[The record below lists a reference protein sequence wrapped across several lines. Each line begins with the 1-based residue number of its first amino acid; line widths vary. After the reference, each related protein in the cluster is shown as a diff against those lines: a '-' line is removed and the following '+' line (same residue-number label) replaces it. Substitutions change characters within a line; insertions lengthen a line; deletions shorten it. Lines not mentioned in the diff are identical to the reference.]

1 MPSFS
6 SIFKRKEGAGTPFK
20 AKTKRTAE
28 QNGAPP
34 VPPQK
39 PQWEDA
45 WLRKDVDPGEVQEL
59 LQGCTYEIKSRA
71 LDIPFLLLPFRP
83 ASDPSAARTF
93 IRNYFNPSFDPVTG
107 KVRRLEGE
115 HLSQELRLTE
125 PMVLCSV
132 LKWCWSRLAG
142 GVVTWDA
149 YELFK
154 VGEQDSNM
162 ARDAFATFIPI
173 SVESEARTRII
184 FDFFDLLAAIAAHGK
199 TNGLGGRKLSRL
211 AGWWAF
217 EHDDGSNGFDGGYR
231 SWASA
236 ANATSHLFFAYL
248 RSLSPDSVRGINGI
262 SALPLSLQA
271 LVEATEYPPARQEKM
286 QTRTTK
292 VAMIVDCVSPTP
304 FALLRRAKHF
314 EYRDDDRALREFSD
328 FEDPVQALTDECRR
342 VLKSI
347 STTNQSTV
355 STSKT
360 STSLGDASWSRFEDI
375 GFGDLG
381 DESEHDDEID
391 GSAINRKRP
400 APQGL
405 RSTSRSQT
413 QEGGRPTTPSWAD
426 FLSSGFVDDSGRHG
440 PTPLFLPPDKI
451 LPPINIRSETALP
464 RRRGADDESNLEPGE
479 LASITT
485 FKLDDAF
492 WWVWITSLAGEEPTQ
507 RKAVFGRCALIETN
521 IIGGRWLVV
530 EEIVRGAAPEPET
543 GAYIAEK
550 KSRFGFSKRSRTTRS
565 KSSARGKPPAPP
577 SPEPYLRSNQV
588 SPLSKS
594 SIGPDQHARI
604 QAAAAALQQKQK
616 QQDLD
621 YVGLRRARTEDTAS
635 TRTNSVFTLQPVI
648 MSEAGPAMKWANTYD
663 KNAVRSAYLGNNFT
677 GRGSDTDM
685 LSGNGGPYDSVRDK
699 IVSAAPGPPKQERA
713 LPKNEPYG
721 FPKQD
726 AALPRSESGLSNSR
740 STKNRNLP
748 ALPQEKLQQ
757 LASEAPPQDQ
767 MPTPSSPPLPVAPAQ
782 DMHEGNQAG
791 TQAAEAP
798 LPFTTPTEYPT
809 QMETKP
815 FLAPQQ
821 DHNQLADDTVRK
833 MNSGPNAVE
842 ETPNDHGFA
851 GSSPENKKTAGKLKK
866 KQDVGGGFKGFFG
879 RKKSFQQPTD
889 VGQAT
894 KSNEEAIAAAR
905 AALHGLQKPQYI
917 HQSSRA
923 SLVAPQQSTVRRRLS
938 GMAKKRAPA
947 VNQATTDPPV
957 SVEEHKPPFAT
968 EDETPANFPQFEPP
982 HDRFRPPNTHFEP
995 PQPQHQD
1002 SEASNSRAEIIEQ
1015 RPTVSE
1021 FHRFNQGP
1029 LEQPAFVPQ
1038 DSPEHGS
1045 AELGRPATPPIDQH
1059 EVSHTEQMV
1068 QQCEIPSKGQGVQ
1081 QTEAAYEE
1089 QAVRERQRLYHQQT
1103 DDASEGS
1110 ADLGS
1115 SVTPVQDR
1123 WAQIRKNAAERAKKQ
1138 SEEASGQLQVDR
1150 TDDDETSG
1158 EETIESRVARIKARV
1173 AELTGNME
1181 GPQASARHQH
1191 GEPHCLVRSTP

>member
-1 MPSFS
+1 MPAMASMEAIDHGLGQW
-6 SIFKRKEGAGTPFK
+6 SIFDLAQTL
-20 AKTKRTAE
+20 
-28 QNGAPP
+28 QLLML
-34 VPPQK
+34 PQ
-39 PQWEDA
+39 
-45 WLRKDVDPGEVQEL
+45 
-59 LQGCTYEIKSRA
+59 
-71 LDIPFLLLPFRP
+71 
-83 ASDPSAARTF
+83 
-93 IRNYFNPSFDPVTG
+93 
-107 KVRRLEGE
+107 
-115 HLSQELRLTE
+115 
-125 PMVLCSV
+125 
-132 LKWCWSRLAG
+132 
-142 GVVTWDA
+142 
-149 YELFK
+149 
-154 VGEQDSNM
+154 
-162 ARDAFATFIPI
+162 
-173 SVESEARTRII
+173 
-184 FDFFDLLAAIAAHGK
+184 
-199 TNGLGGRKLSRL
+199 
-211 AGWWAF
+211 
-217 EHDDGSNGFDGGYR
+217 
-231 SWASA
+231 SA

-391 GSAINRKRP
+391 GSAIKRKRP

-426 FLSSGFVDDSGRHG
+426 FLSAGFVEDSGRHG

-565 KSSARGKPPAPP
+565 KSSARGKPPAPQ

-621 YVGLRRARTEDTAS
+621 CIGLRRARTEDTAS

-648 MSEAGPAMKWANTYD
+648 MSEAGPAMKWASSYD

-685 LSGNGGPYDSVRDK
+685 LSGIGGPYDSVRDK
-699 IVSAAPGPPKQERA
+699 NGPAVPGPPKQGPA
-713 LPKNEPYG
+713 LPTSESYG

-726 AALPRSESGLSNSR
+726 AALPKSESGLPNSL
-740 STKNRNLP
+740 STKNRDLP
-748 ALPQEKLQQ
+748 ALPQEKPQQ
-757 LASEAPPQDQ
+757 LAPETPPQAQ
-767 MPTPSSPPLPVAPAQ
+767 MPTPSSPPLPAAPAQ
-782 DMHEGNQAG
+782 DPHEGNQAV

-798 LPFTTPTEYPT
+798 LPFTTPREYPT

-833 MNSGPNAVE
+833 MYSGPNAIE

-889 VGQAT
+889 FGQAT
-894 KSNEEAIAAAR
+894 NSSEEAIAAAR

-938 GMAKKRAPA
+938 GMARKKAPA
-947 VNQATTDPPV
+947 VNQVTTDPPV
-957 SVEEHKPPFAT
+957 SIEEHKPPFAT
-968 EDETPANFPQFEPP
+968 EDETPTNFPQFEPP
-982 HDRFRPPNTHFEP
+982 HDRFRPPNTHIEP
-995 PQPQHQD
+995 PRPQHQD
-1002 SEASNSRAEIIEQ
+1002 LEATNSHAEIIEQ
-1015 RPTVSE
+1015 RPTESE
-1021 FHRFNQGP
+1021 FHGFNQGP
-1029 LEQPAFVPQ
+1029 LEQPAFLPQ
-1038 DSPEHGS
+1038 DSPE
-1045 AELGRPATPPIDQH
+1045 LRRPATPPIDQH
-1059 EVSHTEQMV
+1059 ELSRTEQT
-1068 QQCEIPSKGQGVQ
+1068 VQ

-1089 QAVRERQRLYHQQT
+1089 QAVRERQRLYHQQA
-1103 DDASEGS
+1103 DNASEGS
-1110 ADLGS
+1110 VDLGT

-1138 SEEASGQLQVDR
+1138 SEEASGQLQVER
-1150 TDDDETSG
+1150 TDDDEMSG
-1158 EETIESRVARIKARV
+1158 EES
-1173 AELTGNME
+1173 EL
-1181 GPQASARHQH
+1181 S
-1191 GEPHCLVRSTP
+1191 